1 MPRKSEGRLHDSRE
15 TSSFSGWLFDFGV
28 PGMDFDAE
36 MIGMYLHKTE
46 DRRVYPA
53 QDERVHV

>member
-1 MPRKSEGRLHDSRE
+1 MPQKSEGAFTQFAGDL
-15 TSSFSGWLFDFGV
+15 FVFWLFFKFGI
-28 PGMDFDAE
+28 PGMVFDME
-36 MIGMYLHKTE
+36 MSGMYLHKTE

>member
-1 MPRKSEGRLHDSRE
+1 VHLHDCRE
-15 TSSFSGWLFDFGV
+15 ISSFSGWLFDFGV
-28 PGMDFDAE
+28 PGMDFDVE

-53 QDERVHV
+53 QDKRVHV